1 MHRVFYGWA
10 IVGAAFVATFAEVP
24 GFGPV
29 LTVFV
34 KPIQDELG
42 WSYTTIAT
50 GFLIGSAS
58 GAVASTLTGWLVDRY
73 GPRVVVALGGV
84 GLAGALVGLSTIQEP
99 WHFWTFFGLARG
111 SVIAGVEIG
120 SSVAIAKWFVR
131 QRGRT
136 LAVKSMGQ
144 RSGQVVLPIVSFLI
158 MDASDWR
165 MAYVALS
172 GFACLAIIGPAL
184 LLMRSQPEDHGMLP
198 DGTTDLRSH
207 DLHRHSREGGDPASP
222 GAGPTSP
229 STGEVAAERRVRV
242 EEEVSW
248 TLREARGTRAFWLI
262 TVFLV
267 CTPFVQGAT
276 NLHMAPIFHDR
287 GLSEGQA
294 VAIVSIFGMSSVSS
308 ILPTGF
314 IMERVHVRLGAMV
327 QAVLVLTTM
336 ALLLIPAGGFPLA
349 VLWAIIFGV
358 AAGMRN
364 VIEVLL
370 LANYFGRASLGAIK
384 GFTAPFRMIS
394 PFGPVLAGLIR
405 DETGSYTGAFVL
417 FASVAVLMLLLM
429 VFAAQPV
436 KAPTE
441 PQPAGA

>member
-1 MHRVFYGWA
+1 M
-10 IVGAAFVATFAEVP
+10 
-24 GFGPV
+24 GPV

-42 WSYTTIAT
+42 WSYRVIAL

-58 GAVASTLTGWLVDRY
+58 GAVASSVTGWLVDKY
-73 GPRVVVALGGV
+73 GPRVVVALGGAA
-84 GLAGALVGLSTIQEP
+84 LAGALFGLSTIQEP
-99 WHFWTFFGLARG
+99 WHFWTYFGLARG
-111 SVIAGVEIG
+111 SVTAGVEIG
-120 SSVAIAKWFVR
+120 ASVAIAKWFVR

-136 LAVKSMGQ
+136 LAVKAMGH
-144 RSGQVVLPIVSFLI
+144 RAGQVVLPIVSFLI

-165 MAYVALS
+165 TAYVALS

-184 LLMRSQPEDHGMLP
+184 LLMRSQPEDHGLLP
-198 DGTTDLRSH
+198 DGATDLR
-207 DLHRHSREGGDPASP
+207 DAP
-222 GAGPTSP
+222 G
-229 STGEVAAERRVRV
+229 ERGAQAQVV
-242 EEEVSW
+242 LEESW
-248 TLREARGTRAFWLI
+248 TLREARSTRAFWLI

-294 VAIVSIFGMSSVSS
+294 VAVVAIFGMSSASS

-336 ALLLIPAGGFPLA
+336 VLLLIPAGGFPLA
-349 VLWAIIFGV
+349 VLWAMLFGV

-364 VIEVLL
+364 IIEILL
-370 LANYFGRASLGAIK
+370 LANYFGRTSLERSRG
-384 GFTAPFRMIS
+384 S
-394 PFGPVLAGLIR
+394 PPRSA
-405 DETGSYTGAFVL
+405 
-417 FASVAVLMLLLM
+417 
-429 VFAAQPV
+429 
-436 KAPTE
+436 
-441 PQPAGA
+441 

>member
-1 MHRVFYGWA
+1 M
-10 IVGAAFVATFAEVP
+10 P

-58 GAVASTLTGWLVDRY
+58 GAVASSVTGWLVDKY

-165 MAYVALS
+165 TAYVALS

-198 DGTTDLRSH
+198 DGTTDLRKAA
-207 DLHRHSREGGDPASP
+207 GGGEVPAS
-222 GAGPTSP
+222 AGT
-229 STGEVAAERRVRV
+229 TGVV
-242 EEEVSW
+242 EEVSW

-262 TVFLV
+262 TVFLI

-327 QAVLVLTTM
+327 QAVLVLATM
-336 ALLLIPAGGFPLA
+336 ALLLVPAGGFPLA
-349 VLWAIIFGV
+349 VLWAVIFGV

-394 PFGPVLAGLIR
+394 PFGPVLAGFIR
-405 DETGSYTGAFVL
+405 DETGSYTGAFIL

-429 VFAAQPV
+429 VFAAQPQKTPV
-436 KAPTE
+436 VPAEAGTS
-441 PQPAGA
+441 QP

>member
-1 MHRVFYGWA
+1 M
-10 IVGAAFVATFAEVP
+10 GAAFVATFAEVP

-34 KPIQDELG
+34 IPIEEELG
-42 WSYTTIAT
+42 WDRTVISW
-50 GFLIGSAS
+50 GFLIGSS
-58 GAVASTLTGWLVDRY
+58 TGAVASSVTGWLVDKY

-84 GLAGALVGLSTIQEP
+84 CLAGALLGLSTIQEP
-99 WHFWTFFGLARG
+99 WHFWTYFGLARG

-144 RSGQVVLPIVSFLI
+144 RSGQVVLPIVAFLI

-165 MAYVALS
+165 TAYVALS

-184 LLMRSQPEDHGMLP
+184 LLMRSQPEDHGLLP
-198 DGTTDLRSH
+198 DGATDLRNAH
-207 DLHRHSREGGDPASP
+207 
-222 GAGPTSP
+222 GARQ
-229 STGEVAAERRVRV
+229 TGARVV
-242 EEEVSW
+242 EEESW
-248 TLREARGTRAFWLI
+248 TLREARRTRSFWLI

-294 VAIVSIFGMSSVSS
+294 VAIVSIFGLSSVSS

-314 IMERVHVRLGAMV
+314 IMERVHVRLGAMA
-327 QAVLVLTTM
+327 QAVLVLTSM
-336 ALLLIPAGGFPLA
+336 VLLLLPAGGFPLA

-394 PFGPVLAGLIR
+394 PFGPVLAGHIFVA
-405 DETGSYTGAFVL
+405 TGSYTGAFVL
-417 FASVAVLMLLLM
+417 FAGVAVLMLLLM
-429 VFAAQPV
+429 VFATQPT
-436 KAPTE
+436 KAPAPGPLTLE
-441 PQPAGA
+441 GEGGAGA

>member
-1 MHRVFYGWA
+1 M
-10 IVGAAFVATFAEVP
+10 P

-58 GAVASTLTGWLVDRY
+58 GAVASSLTGWLVDKY

-84 GLAGALVGLSTIQEP
+84 GLAGALIGLSTIQEP

-165 MAYVALS
+165 TAYVALS

-198 DGTTDLRSH
+198 DGTTDLRKAA
-207 DLHRHSREGGDPASP
+207 GGGEVPAS
-222 GAGPTSP
+222 AGT
-229 STGEVAAERRVRV
+229 TGVV
-242 EEEVSW
+242 EEVSW

-262 TVFLV
+262 TVFLI

-327 QAVLVLTTM
+327 QAVLVLATM
-336 ALLLIPAGGFPLA
+336 ALLLVPAGGFPLA
-349 VLWAIIFGV
+349 VLWAVIFGV

-394 PFGPVLAGLIR
+394 PFGPVLAGFIR

-417 FASVAVLMLLLM
+417 FAGVAVLMLLLM
-429 VFAAQPV
+429 VFAAQPQKTPV
-436 KAPTE
+436 VPAEAGTS
-441 PQPAGA
+441 QP

>member
-1 MHRVFYGWA
+1 M
-10 IVGAAFVATFAEVP
+10 GAAFIATFAEVP

-58 GAVASTLTGWLVDRY
+58 GAVASSLTGWLVDKY

-84 GLAGALVGLSTIQEP
+84 GLAGALIGLSTIQEP

-144 RSGQVVLPIVSFLI
+144 RSGQVVLPIVSFFI
-158 MDASDWR
+158 MDLSDWR
-165 MAYVALS
+165 TAYVALS

-184 LLMRSQPEDHGMLP
+184 VLMRSQPEDHGLLP
-198 DGTTDLRSH
+198 DGATDLRNAAGA
-207 DLHRHSREGGDPASP
+207 R
-222 GAGPTSP
+222 GAG
-229 STGEVAAERRVRV
+229 ARVI
-242 EEEVSW
+242 EEVSW
-248 TLREARGTRAFWLI
+248 TLREARSTRAFWLI
-262 TVFLV
+262 TVFLI

-287 GLSEGQA
+287 GLSDGQA

-308 ILPTGF
+308 IMPMGF
-314 IMERVHVRLGAMV
+314 ILERVHVRLAAMV

-336 ALLLIPAGGFPLA
+336 LLLLLLPEGGFPVA

-394 PFGPVLAGLIR
+394 PLGPVLAAFIR
-405 DETGSYTGAFVL
+405 DETGSYTGAFIL
-417 FASVAVLMLLLM
+417 FAGVAVMMLVLM
-429 VFAAQPV
+429 VLA
-436 KAPTE
+436 T
-441 PQPAGA
+441 QPAKTPAEPEPAVPSP

>member
-1 MHRVFYGWA
+1 M
-10 IVGAAFVATFAEVP
+10 P

-42 WSYTTIAT
+42 WSYTTISI

-58 GAVASTLTGWLVDRY
+58 GAVASTITGRLVDKY

-84 GLAGALVGLSTIQEP
+84 GLAAALVGLSTIQEP

-120 SSVAIAKWFVR
+120 ASVAIAKWFVR

-165 MAYVALS
+165 AAFVALS
-172 GFACLAIIGPAL
+172 GFACLAIVVPAL
-184 LLMRSQPEDHGMLP
+184 VLMRSKPEDHGLFP
-198 DGTTDLRSH
+198 DGATDLRQ
-207 DLHRHSREGGDPASP
+207 AP
-222 GAGPTSP
+222 GAG
-229 STGEVAAERRVRV
+229 AARVQVV
-242 EEEVSW
+242 EEESW

-262 TVFLV
+262 TVFLI

-287 GLSEGQA
+287 GLSDGQA

-308 ILPTGF
+308 ILPMGF
-314 IMERVHVRLGAMV
+314 IMERVHVRLGAMA
-327 QAVLVLTTM
+327 QTLLVLTSM
-336 ALLLIPAGGFPLA
+336 LLLLLPAGGFPLA
-349 VLWAIIFGV
+349 VLWAVIFGV

-364 VIEVLL
+364 VVEVLL

-405 DETGSYTGAFVL
+405 DETDSYTGAFLL
-417 FASVAVLMLLLM
+417 FSGVAVLMMLLM
-429 VFAAQPV
+429 VFATQPRKAQP
-436 KAPTE
+436 E
-441 PQPAGA
+441 G

>member
-1 MHRVFYGWA
+1 M
-10 IVGAAFVATFAEVP
+10 P

-29 LTVFV
+29 LTIFV

-42 WSYTTIAT
+42 WSYTTIST
-50 GFLIGSAS
+50 GFLIGSAA
-58 GAVASTLTGWLVDRY
+58 GAVASTVTGWLVDKY

-136 LAVKSMGQ
+136 LALKSMGQ

-165 MAYVALS
+165 TAYVALS
-172 GFACLAIIGPAL
+172 GFACLAIVVPAL
-184 LLMRSQPEDHGMLP
+184 VLMRSQPENYGLLP
-198 DGTTDLRSH
+198 DGATDLRNAR
-207 DLHRHSREGGDPASP
+207 LHGNDGGERERG
-222 GAGPTSP
+222 TQ
-229 STGEVAAERRVRV
+229 VV
-242 EEEVSW
+242 EEESW

-262 TVFLV
+262 TVFLI

-287 GLSEGQA
+287 GLSDGQA

-308 ILPTGF
+308 ILPMGF
-314 IMERVHVRLGAMV
+314 IMERVQVRLGAIA
-327 QAVLVLTTM
+327 QALLVLTSM
-336 ALLLIPAGGFPLA
+336 LLLLLPAGGFPVA
-349 VLWAIIFGV
+349 VLWAVIFGV
-358 AAGMRN
+358 GAGMRN

-370 LANYFGRASLGAIK
+370 LANYFGRGSLGAIK

-394 PFGPVLAGLIR
+394 PFGPVLAGFIR
-405 DETGSYTGAFVL
+405 DESGSYVGAFIL
-417 FASVAVLMLLLM
+417 FAGVSVLMLLLM
-429 VFAAQPV
+429 VFATQPR
-436 KAPTE
+436 KAA
-441 PQPAGA
+441 AGAVAGP

>member
-1 MHRVFYGWA
+1 M
-10 IVGAAFVATFAEVP
+10 P

-58 GAVASTLTGWLVDRY
+58 GAVASSLTGWLVDRY

-84 GLAGALVGLSTIQEP
+84 GLAGALIGLSTIQEP

-165 MAYVALS
+165 TAYVALS

-198 DGTTDLRSH
+198 DGTTDLRNT
-207 DLHRHSREGGDPASP
+207 RGDR
-222 GAGPTSP
+222 GPQ
-229 STGEVAAERRVRV
+229 ARVV
-242 EEEVSW
+242 EEESW
-248 TLREARGTRAFWLI
+248 TLREARSTRAFWLI
-262 TVFLV
+262 TVFLI

-327 QAVLVLTTM
+327 QAVLVLATM
-336 ALLLIPAGGFPLA
+336 VLLLIPAGGFPLA

-370 LANYFGRASLGAIK
+370 LANYFGRTSLGAIK

-394 PFGPVLAGLIR
+394 PFGPVLAGFIR
-405 DETGSYTGAFVL
+405 DESGSYTGAFIL

-429 VFAAQPV
+429 VFATQPA

>member
-1 MHRVFYGWA
+1 MRNSANTSPHPPGIPRFWPAHRVFYGWA

-24 GFGPV
+24 ALGPV

-42 WSYTTIAT
+42 WSYRVIAL
-50 GFLIGSAS
+50 GFLMGSAS
-58 GAVASTLTGWLVDRY
+58 GAIASSVTGWLVDKY
-73 GPRVVVALGGV
+73 GPRVVVALGGLA
-84 GLAGALVGLSTIQEP
+84 LAGALFGLSTIQEP
-99 WHFWTFFGLARG
+99 WHFWTYFGLARG
-111 SVIAGVEIG
+111 SVTAGVEIG
-120 SSVAIAKWFVR
+120 ASVAIAKWFIR

-136 LAVKSMGQ
+136 LAVKAMGH
-144 RSGQVVLPIVSFLI
+144 RAGQVVLPIVSFLI

-165 MAYVALS
+165 TAYVALS

-184 LLMRSQPEDHGMLP
+184 LLMRSQPEDHGLLP
-198 DGTTDLRSH
+198 DGATDLRKAS
-207 DLHRHSREGGDPASP
+207 GGGEVPAS
-222 GAGPTSP
+222 AGT
-229 STGEVAAERRVRV
+229 TGIV
-242 EEEVSW
+242 EEVSW

-294 VAIVSIFGMSSVSS
+294 VAVVAIFGMSSASS

-314 IMERVHVRLGAMV
+314 IMERVHVRLGAMA
-327 QAVLVLTTM
+327 QAVLVLATM
-336 ALLLIPAGGFPLA
+336 MLLLVPAGGFPLA
-349 VLWAIIFGV
+349 VLWAILFGV

-364 VIEVLL
+364 IIEILL
-370 LANYFGRASLGAIK
+370 LANYFGRTSLGAIK

-394 PFGPVLAGLIR
+394 PFGPLLAAHIR
-405 DETGSYTGAFVL
+405 DETGSYTGAFLL

-429 VFAAQPV
+429 VFAAQPT

-441 PQPAGA
+441 QQPAGA

>member
-1 MHRVFYGWA
+1 M
-10 IVGAAFVATFAEVP
+10 P

-34 KPIQDELG
+34 IPIEEELG
-42 WSYTTIAT
+42 WDRTVVSW

-73 GPRVVVALGGV
+73 GPRIVVALGGV

-165 MAYVALS
+165 TAYVALS

-198 DGTTDLRSH
+198 DGTTDLRKAGSE
-207 DLHRHSREGGDPASP
+207 RGSAQASAGTTGGAAGGEVPAS
-222 GAGPTSP
+222 AGT
-229 STGEVAAERRVRV
+229 TGVL
-242 EEEVSW
+242 EEESW
-248 TLREARGTRAFWLI
+248 SLREARRTRAFWLI

-276 NLHMAPIFHDR
+276 NLHMAPIFQDR
-287 GLSEGQA
+287 GLSEAQA

-327 QAVLVLTTM
+327 QAVLVLATM
-336 ALLLIPAGGFPLA
+336 ALLLIPGGGFPLA
-349 VLWAIIFGV
+349 VLWAVIFGV

-370 LANYFGRASLGAIK
+370 LANYFGRTSLGAIK

-394 PFGPVLAGLIR
+394 PFGPVLAGHIFVA
-405 DETGSYTGAFVL
+405 TGSYTGAFIL
-417 FASVAVLMLLLM
+417 FAGVAVLMLLLM
-429 VFAAQPV
+429 VFATQPR
-436 KAPTE
+436 KAP
-441 PQPAGA
+441 

>member
-1 MHRVFYGWA
+1 M
-10 IVGAAFVATFAEVP
+10 
-24 GFGPV
+24 GPV

-42 WSYTTIAT
+42 WSYRVIAL

-58 GAVASTLTGWLVDRY
+58 GAIASSVTGWLVDKY
-73 GPRVVVALGGV
+73 GPRVVVALGG
-84 GLAGALVGLSTIQEP
+84 LALTGALFGLSTIQEP
-99 WHFWTFFGLARG
+99 WHFWTYFGLARG
-111 SVIAGVEIG
+111 SVTAGVEIG
-120 SSVAIAKWFVR
+120 ASVAIAKWFVR

-136 LAVKSMGQ
+136 LAVKAMGH
-144 RSGQVVLPIVSFLI
+144 RAGQVVLPIVSFLI

-165 MAYVALS
+165 TAYVALS

-198 DGTTDLRSH
+198 DGATDLR
-207 DLHRHSREGGDPASP
+207 DAP
-222 GAGPTSP
+222 G
-229 STGEVAAERRVRV
+229 ERGAQAQVV
-242 EEEVSW
+242 LEESW

-294 VAIVSIFGMSSVSS
+294 VAVVAIFGMSSASS

-336 ALLLIPAGGFPLA
+336 VLLLIPAGGFPLA
-349 VLWAIIFGV
+349 VLWAMLFGV

-364 VIEVLL
+364 IIEILL
-370 LANYFGRASLGAIK
+370 LANYFGRTSLGAIK

-394 PFGPVLAGLIR
+394 PFGPLLAAHIR
-405 DETGSYTGAFVL
+405 DETGSYTGAFLL

-429 VFAAQPV
+429 VFAAQPT

-441 PQPAGA
+441 PQPTG

>member
-1 MHRVFYGWA
+1 M
-10 IVGAAFVATFAEVP
+10 P

-29 LTVFV
+29 LTIFV

-42 WSYTTIAT
+42 WSYTTIST
-50 GFLIGSAS
+50 GFLIGSAA
-58 GAVASTLTGWLVDRY
+58 GAVASTVTGWLVDKY

-136 LAVKSMGQ
+136 LALKSMGQ

-165 MAYVALS
+165 TAYVALS
-172 GFACLAIIGPAL
+172 GFACLAIVVPAL
-184 LLMRSQPEDHGMLP
+184 VLMRSQPENYGLLP
-198 DGTTDLRSH
+198 DGATDLRNTH
-207 DLHRHSREGGDPASP
+207 LHGNDGGEREHG
-222 GAGPTSP
+222 TQ
-229 STGEVAAERRVRV
+229 VV
-242 EEEVSW
+242 EEESW

-262 TVFLV
+262 TVFLI

-287 GLSEGQA
+287 GLSDGQA

-308 ILPTGF
+308 ILPMGF
-314 IMERVHVRLGAMV
+314 IMERVQVRLGAIA
-327 QAVLVLTTM
+327 QALLVLTSM
-336 ALLLIPAGGFPLA
+336 LLLLLPAGGFPVA
-349 VLWAIIFGV
+349 VLWAVIFGV
-358 AAGMRN
+358 GAGMRN

-370 LANYFGRASLGAIK
+370 LANYFGRGSLGAIK

-394 PFGPVLAGLIR
+394 PFGPVLAGFIR
-405 DETGSYTGAFVL
+405 DESGSYVGAFIL
-417 FASVAVLMLLLM
+417 FAGVSVLMLLLM
-429 VFAAQPV
+429 VFATQPR
-436 KAPTE
+436 KAA
-441 PQPAGA
+441 AGAVAGP

>member
-1 MHRVFYGWA
+1 M
-10 IVGAAFVATFAEVP
+10 
-24 GFGPV
+24 GPV

-42 WSYTTIAT
+42 WSYRVIAL
-50 GFLIGSAS
+50 GFLMGSAS
-58 GAVASTLTGWLVDRY
+58 GAIASSVTGWLVDKY
-73 GPRVVVALGGV
+73 GPRVVVALGGLA
-84 GLAGALVGLSTIQEP
+84 LAGALFGLSTIQEP
-99 WHFWTFFGLARG
+99 WHFWTYFGLARG
-111 SVIAGVEIG
+111 SVTAGVEIG
-120 SSVAIAKWFVR
+120 ASVAIAKWFVR

-136 LAVKSMGQ
+136 LAVKAMGH
-144 RSGQVVLPIVSFLI
+144 RAGQVVLPIVSFLI

-165 MAYVALS
+165 TAYVALS

-184 LLMRSQPEDHGMLP
+184 LLMRSQPEDHGLLP
-198 DGTTDLRSH
+198 DGATDLR
-207 DLHRHSREGGDPASP
+207 DAP
-222 GAGPTSP
+222 G
-229 STGEVAAERRVRV
+229 ERGAQAQIVL
-242 EEEVSW
+242 EESW
-248 TLREARGTRAFWLI
+248 TLREARSTRAFWLI

-294 VAIVSIFGMSSVSS
+294 VAVVAIFGMSSASS

-336 ALLLIPAGGFPLA
+336 VLLLIPAGGFPLA
-349 VLWAIIFGV
+349 VLWAMLFGV

-364 VIEVLL
+364 IIEILL
-370 LANYFGRASLGAIK
+370 LANYFGRTSLGAIK

-394 PFGPVLAGLIR
+394 PFGPLLAAHIR
-405 DETGSYTGAFVL
+405 DETGSYTGAFLL
-417 FASVAVLMLLLM
+417 FASVAVLMLVLM
-429 VFAAQPV
+429 VFATQPT

-441 PQPAGA
+441 PQPADA

>member
-1 MHRVFYGWA
+1 M
-10 IVGAAFVATFAEVP
+10 GAAFVATFAEVP

-58 GAVASTLTGWLVDRY
+58 GAIASSLTGWLVDKY

-84 GLAGALVGLSTIQEP
+84 GLAGALIGLSTIQEP

-144 RSGQVVLPIVSFLI
+144 RSGQVVLPIVSFFI
-158 MDASDWR
+158 MDLSDWR
-165 MAYVALS
+165 TAYVALS

-184 LLMRSQPEDHGMLP
+184 VLMRSQPEDHGMLP
-198 DGTTDLRSH
+198 DGTTDLRN
-207 DLHRHSREGGDPASP
+207 ASGAR
-222 GAGPTSP
+222 GAG
-229 STGEVAAERRVRV
+229 ARVV
-242 EEEVSW
+242 EEVSW

-262 TVFLV
+262 TVFLI

-287 GLSEGQA
+287 GLSDGQA
-294 VAIVSIFGMSSVSS
+294 VAVVSIFGMSSVSS
-308 ILPTGF
+308 IMPMGF
-314 IMERVHVRLGAMV
+314 ILERVHVRLAAMV

-336 ALLLIPAGGFPLA
+336 LLLLLLPEGGFPVA

-394 PFGPVLAGLIR
+394 PLGPVLAAFIR

-417 FASVAVLMLLLM
+417 FAGVAVMMLVLM
-429 VFAAQPV
+429 VFA
-436 KAPTE
+436 T
-441 PQPAGA
+441 QPAKTPAEPEPAVPSP

>member
-1 MHRVFYGWA
+1 M
-10 IVGAAFVATFAEVP
+10 P

-42 WSYTTIAT
+42 WSYTTIST

-58 GAVASTLTGWLVDRY
+58 GAVASSVTGWLVDKY

-165 MAYVALS
+165 TAYVALS
-172 GFACLAIIGPAL
+172 GFACLAIVVPAL
-184 LLMRSQPEDHGMLP
+184 VLMRSQPEDHGLLP
-198 DGTTDLRSH
+198 DGATDLRK
-207 DLHRHSREGGDPASP
+207 AP
-222 GAGPTSP
+222 GASGAP
-229 STGEVAAERRVRV
+229 VRIA
-242 EEEVSW
+242 EEESW

-262 TVFLV
+262 TVFLI

-287 GLSEGQA
+287 GLSDGQA

-308 ILPTGF
+308 ILPMGF
-314 IMERVHVRLGAMV
+314 IMERVQVRLGAMA
-327 QAVLVLTTM
+327 QAVLVLTSM
-336 ALLLIPAGGFPLA
+336 LLLLLPAGGFPLA
-349 VLWAIIFGV
+349 IFWAVVFGV

-405 DETGSYTGAFVL
+405 DESGNYTGAFIL
-417 FASVAVLMLLLM
+417 FAGVAVLMLLLM
-429 VFAAQPV
+429 VFATQPR
-436 KAPTE
+436 KASSPT
-441 PQPAGA
+441 PPSTVPSP

>member
-1 MHRVFYGWA
+1 MGIPRFWPSHRIFYGWA
-10 IVGAAFVATFAEVP
+10 IVGAAFIATFAEVP

-29 LTVFV
+29 LTIFI
-34 KPIQDELG
+34 KPIQEDLG
-42 WSYTTIAT
+42 WSYTTIST

-58 GAVASTLTGWLVDRY
+58 GAIASTATGWLVDKY
-73 GPRVVVALGGV
+73 GPRIVVALGGI
-84 GLAGALVGLSTIQEP
+84 GLAGALAGLSTIQEP

-136 LAVKSMGQ
+136 LALKSMGQ

-165 MAYVALS
+165 TAYVALS
-172 GFACLAIIGPAL
+172 GFACLAIVVPAL
-184 LLMRSQPEDHGMLP
+184 VLMRSQPEDHGLLP
-198 DGTTDLRSH
+198 DGATDLRNAP
-207 DLHRHSREGGDPASP
+207 GGRR
-222 GAGPTSP
+222 G
-229 STGEVAAERRVRV
+229 VA
-242 EEEVSW
+242 EEESW

-262 TVFLV
+262 TVFLI

-276 NLHMAPIFHDR
+276 NLNMAPIFHDR
-287 GLSEGQA
+287 GLSDGQA

-308 ILPTGF
+308 IMPMGF
-314 IMERVHVRLGAMV
+314 LMERVHVRLGAMV
-327 QAVLVLTTM
+327 QAVLVLTSM
-336 ALLLIPAGGFPLA
+336 LLLLSFSGGGFPLA
-349 VLWAIIFGV
+349 VVWAVIFGI

-370 LANYFGRASLGAIK
+370 LANYFGRRSLGAIK

-394 PFGPVLAGLIR
+394 PLGPVLATFIR
-405 DETGSYTGAFVL
+405 DESGSYTGAFVV
-417 FASVAVLMLLLM
+417 FSGVAVLMLLLM
-429 VFAAQPV
+429 MFATQPR
-436 KAPTE
+436 KALA
-441 PQPAGA
+441 PAGDPSP

>member
-1 MHRVFYGWA
+1 M
-10 IVGAAFVATFAEVP
+10 P

-58 GAVASTLTGWLVDRY
+58 GAVASSLTGWLVDRY

-165 MAYVALS
+165 TAYVALS

-184 LLMRSQPEDHGMLP
+184 VLMRSQPEDHGMLP
-198 DGTTDLRSH
+198 DGTTDLRNAQ
-207 DLHRHSREGGDPASP
+207 GD
-222 GAGPTSP
+222 
-229 STGEVAAERRVRV
+229 RRPQARVV
-242 EEEVSW
+242 EEESW
-248 TLREARGTRAFWLI
+248 TLRGARSTRAFWLI
-262 TVFLV
+262 TVFFI

-336 ALLLIPAGGFPLA
+336 VLLLVPAGGFPLA

-394 PFGPVLAGLIR
+394 PFGPVLAGFIR
-405 DETGSYTGAFVL
+405 DESGSYTGAFIL
-417 FASVAVLMLLLM
+417 FASVAVLMLVLM
-429 VFAAQPV
+429 VFATQPA
-436 KAPTE
+436 KTPTE

>member
-1 MHRVFYGWA
+1 M
-10 IVGAAFVATFAEVP
+10 P

-42 WSYTTIAT
+42 WSYTTIST

-58 GAVASTLTGWLVDRY
+58 GAVASSVTGWLVDKY
-73 GPRVVVALGGV
+73 GPRVIVAMGGV

-136 LAVKSMGQ
+136 LAIKSMGQ

-165 MAYVALS
+165 TAYVALS
-172 GFACLAIIGPAL
+172 GFACLAIITPAL
-184 LLMRSQPEDHGMLP
+184 VLMRGQPENYGLLP
-198 DGTTDLRSH
+198 DGATDLRN
-207 DLHRHSREGGDPASP
+207 A
-222 GAGPTSP
+222 PTEHG
-229 STGEVAAERRVRV
+229 TQVV
-242 EEEVSW
+242 EEESW

-262 TVFLV
+262 TVFLI

-287 GLSEGQA
+287 GLSDGQA
-294 VAIVSIFGMSSVSS
+294 VAIVSTFGMSSVSS
-308 ILPTGF
+308 ILPMGF
-314 IMERVHVRLGAMV
+314 IMERVQVRLGAMV
-327 QAVLVLTTM
+327 QALLVLTSM
-336 ALLLIPAGGFPLA
+336 LLLLLPAGGFPLA
-349 VLWAIIFGV
+349 VLWAAVFGV

-364 VIEVLL
+364 VIEMLL
-370 LANYFGRASLGAIK
+370 LANYFGRGSLGAIK

-394 PFGPVLAGLIR
+394 PFGPVLAGFIR
-405 DETGSYTGAFVL
+405 DENGSYTGAFAL
-417 FASVAVLMLLLM
+417 FAGVAVLMLALM
-429 VFAAQPV
+429 AFATQPR
-436 KAPTE
+436 KTAE
-441 PQPAGA
+441 AGAVAGP

>member
-1 MHRVFYGWA
+1 M
-10 IVGAAFVATFAEVP
+10 
-24 GFGPV
+24 GPV

-42 WSYTTIAT
+42 WSYRVIAL

-58 GAVASTLTGWLVDRY
+58 GAIASSVTGWLVDKY
-73 GPRVVVALGGV
+73 GPRVVVALGGAA
-84 GLAGALVGLSTIQEP
+84 LAGALFGLSTIQEP
-99 WHFWTFFGLARG
+99 WHFWTYFGLARG
-111 SVIAGVEIG
+111 SVTAGIEIG
-120 SSVAIAKWFVR
+120 ASVAIAKWFVR

-136 LAVKSMGQ
+136 LAVKAMGH
-144 RSGQVVLPIVSFLI
+144 RAGQVVLPIVSFLI

-165 MAYVALS
+165 TAYVALS

-184 LLMRSQPEDHGMLP
+184 LLMRSQPEDHGLLP
-198 DGTTDLRSH
+198 DGATDLR
-207 DLHRHSREGGDPASP
+207 DAP
-222 GAGPTSP
+222 G
-229 STGEVAAERRVRV
+229 ERGAQAQVV
-242 EEEVSW
+242 LEESW
-248 TLREARGTRAFWLI
+248 TLREARSTRAFWLI

-294 VAIVSIFGMSSVSS
+294 VAIVAIFGMSSASS

-336 ALLLIPAGGFPLA
+336 VLLLVPAGGFPLA
-349 VLWAIIFGV
+349 VLWAVLFGV

-364 VIEVLL
+364 IIEILL
-370 LANYFGRASLGAIK
+370 LANYFGRTSLGAIK

-394 PFGPVLAGLIR
+394 PFGPLLAAHIR
-405 DETGSYTGAFVL
+405 DETGSYTGAFIL
-417 FASVAVLMLLLM
+417 FASVAVLMLMLM
-429 VFAAQPV
+429 VFATQPR

-441 PQPAGA
+441 PQPADA

>member
-1 MHRVFYGWA
+1 M
-10 IVGAAFVATFAEVP
+10 
-24 GFGPV
+24 GPV

-42 WSYTTIAT
+42 WSYRVIAL

-58 GAVASTLTGWLVDRY
+58 GAVASSVTGWLVDKY
-73 GPRVVVALGGV
+73 GPRVVVALGGAA
-84 GLAGALVGLSTIQEP
+84 LAGALFGLSTIQEP
-99 WHFWTFFGLARG
+99 WHFWTYFGLARG
-111 SVIAGVEIG
+111 SVTAGVEIG
-120 SSVAIAKWFVR
+120 ASVAIAKWFVR

-136 LAVKSMGQ
+136 LAVKAMGH
-144 RSGQVVLPIVSFLI
+144 RAGQVVLPIVSFLI

-165 MAYVALS
+165 TAYVALS

-184 LLMRSQPEDHGMLP
+184 LLMRSQPEDHGLLP
-198 DGTTDLRSH
+198 DGATDLR
-207 DLHRHSREGGDPASP
+207 DAP
-222 GAGPTSP
+222 G
-229 STGEVAAERRVRV
+229 ERGAQAHVV
-242 EEEVSW
+242 LEESW
-248 TLREARGTRAFWLI
+248 TLREARSTRAFWLI

-294 VAIVSIFGMSSVSS
+294 VAVVAIFGMSSASS

-336 ALLLIPAGGFPLA
+336 VLLLIPAGGFPLA
-349 VLWAIIFGV
+349 VLWAMLFGV

-364 VIEVLL
+364 IIEILL
-370 LANYFGRASLGAIK
+370 LANYFGRTSLGAIK

-394 PFGPVLAGLIR
+394 PFGPLLAAHIR
-405 DETGSYTGAFVL
+405 DETGSYTGAFLL

-429 VFAAQPV
+429 VFATQPT

-441 PQPAGA
+441 PQPADA

>member
-1 MHRVFYGWA
+1 M
-10 IVGAAFVATFAEVP
+10 P

-58 GAVASTLTGWLVDRY
+58 GAVASSLTGWLVDRY

-165 MAYVALS
+165 TAYVALS

-198 DGTTDLRSH
+198 DGTTDLRNAQ
-207 DLHRHSREGGDPASP
+207 GD
-222 GAGPTSP
+222 
-229 STGEVAAERRVRV
+229 RRPQARVV
-242 EEEVSW
+242 EEESW
-248 TLREARGTRAFWLI
+248 TLREARSTRAFWLI

-336 ALLLIPAGGFPLA
+336 GLLLIPAGGFPLA

-394 PFGPVLAGLIR
+394 PFGPVLAGFIR
-405 DETGSYTGAFVL
+405 DESGSYTGAFIL

-429 VFAAQPV
+429 VFATQPT
-436 KAPTE
+436 KAPVSDSLSLE
-441 PQPAGA
+441 GEG

>member
-1 MHRVFYGWA
+1 M
-10 IVGAAFVATFAEVP
+10 
-24 GFGPV
+24 

-58 GAVASTLTGWLVDRY
+58 GAVASSLTGWLVDRY
-73 GPRVVVALGGV
+73 GPRIVVALGGV
-84 GLAGALVGLSTIQEP
+84 GLAGALIGLSTIQEP

-165 MAYVALS
+165 TAYVALS

-184 LLMRSQPEDHGMLP
+184 VLMRSQPEDHGMLP
-198 DGTTDLRSH
+198 DGTTDLRNAQ
-207 DLHRHSREGGDPASP
+207 GD
-222 GAGPTSP
+222 
-229 STGEVAAERRVRV
+229 RRPQARVV
-242 EEEVSW
+242 EEESW
-248 TLREARGTRAFWLI
+248 TLREARSTRAFWLI
-262 TVFLV
+262 TVFLI

-327 QAVLVLTTM
+327 QAVLVLATM
-336 ALLLIPAGGFPLA
+336 VLLLVPAGGFPLA

-394 PFGPVLAGLIR
+394 PFGPVLAGFIR
-405 DETGSYTGAFVL
+405 DESGSYTGAFIL
-417 FASVAVLMLLLM
+417 FAGVAVLMLLLM
-429 VFAAQPV
+429 VFATQPR

>member
-1 MHRVFYGWA
+1 M
-10 IVGAAFVATFAEVP
+10 P

-29 LTVFV
+29 LTIFV

-42 WSYTTIAT
+42 WSYTTIST
-50 GFLIGSAS
+50 GFLIGSAA
-58 GAVASTLTGWLVDRY
+58 GAVASTVTGWLVDKY

-136 LAVKSMGQ
+136 LALKSMGQ

-165 MAYVALS
+165 TAYVALS
-172 GFACLAIIGPAL
+172 GFACLAIVVPAL
-184 LLMRSQPEDHGMLP
+184 VLMRSQPENYGLLP
-198 DGTTDLRSH
+198 DGATDLRNAH
-207 DLHRHSREGGDPASP
+207 LHGNDGGERERG
-222 GAGPTSP
+222 TQ
-229 STGEVAAERRVRV
+229 VV
-242 EEEVSW
+242 EEESW

-262 TVFLV
+262 TVFLI

-287 GLSEGQA
+287 GLSDGQA

-308 ILPTGF
+308 ILPMGF
-314 IMERVHVRLGAMV
+314 IMERVQVRLGAIA
-327 QAVLVLTTM
+327 QAVLVLTSM
-336 ALLLIPAGGFPLA
+336 LLLLLPAGGFPVA
-349 VLWAIIFGV
+349 VLWAVIFGV
-358 AAGMRN
+358 GAGMRN

-370 LANYFGRASLGAIK
+370 LANYFGRGSLGAIK

-394 PFGPVLAGLIR
+394 PFGPVLAGFIR
-405 DETGSYTGAFVL
+405 DESGSYVGAFIL
-417 FASVAVLMLLLM
+417 FAGVSVLMLLLM
-429 VFAAQPV
+429 VFATQPR
-436 KAPTE
+436 KAA
-441 PQPAGA
+441 AGAVAGP

>member
-1 MHRVFYGWA
+1 M
-10 IVGAAFVATFAEVP
+10 P

-58 GAVASTLTGWLVDRY
+58 GAVASSLTGWLVDKY
-73 GPRVVVALGGV
+73 GPRVVVALGGL

-144 RSGQVVLPIVSFLI
+144 RSGQVVLPIVSFFI

-165 MAYVALS
+165 TAYVALS

-184 LLMRSQPEDHGMLP
+184 VLMRSQPEDHGLLP
-198 DGTTDLRSH
+198 DGTTDLRSR
-207 DLHRHSREGGDPASP
+207 LRAGGDAPAE
-222 GAGPTSP
+222 AGT
-229 STGEVAAERRVRV
+229 TEGRAQVV
-242 EEEVSW
+242 EEESW
-248 TLREARGTRAFWLI
+248 SLREARHTRAFWLI
-262 TVFLV
+262 TVFLI

-308 ILPTGF
+308 ILPAGF
-314 IMERVHVRLGAMV
+314 ILEHVHVRLGAMV

-336 ALLLIPAGGFPLA
+336 VLLLLPAGGFPLA
-349 VLWAIIFGV
+349 VLWAMIFGV

-394 PFGPVLAGLIR
+394 PFGPVLAGFIR
-405 DETGSYTGAFVL
+405 DETGSYTGAFLL
-417 FASVAVLMLLLM
+417 FAGVAVLMLVLM
-429 VFAAQPV
+429 VFATQPR
-436 KAPTE
+436 KAP
-441 PQPAGA
+441 

>member
-1 MHRVFYGWA
+1 M
-10 IVGAAFVATFAEVP
+10 GAAFVATFAEVP

-58 GAVASTLTGWLVDRY
+58 GAIASSLTGWLVDKY

-84 GLAGALVGLSTIQEP
+84 GLAGALIGLSTIQEP

-144 RSGQVVLPIVSFLI
+144 RSGQVVLPIVSFFI
-158 MDASDWR
+158 MDLSDWR
-165 MAYVALS
+165 TAYVALS

-184 LLMRSQPEDHGMLP
+184 VLMRSQPEDHGMLP
-198 DGTTDLRSH
+198 DGTTDLRNAAGA
-207 DLHRHSREGGDPASP
+207 R
-222 GAGPTSP
+222 GAG
-229 STGEVAAERRVRV
+229 ARVV
-242 EEEVSW
+242 EEESW
-248 TLREARGTRAFWLI
+248 SLREARGTRAFWLI
-262 TVFLV
+262 TVFLI

-287 GLSEGQA
+287 GLSDGQA

-308 ILPTGF
+308 IMPMGF
-314 IMERVHVRLGAMV
+314 ILERVHVRLGAMV

-336 ALLLIPAGGFPLA
+336 LLLLLLPEGGFPIA

-394 PFGPVLAGLIR
+394 PLGPVLAAFIR
-405 DETGSYTGAFVL
+405 DETGSYTGAFIL
-417 FASVAVLMLLLM
+417 FAGVAVMMLVLM
-429 VFAAQPV
+429 VFA
-436 KAPTE
+436 T
-441 PQPAGA
+441 QPAKTPAEPEPAVPSP

>member
-1 MHRVFYGWA
+1 M
-10 IVGAAFVATFAEVP
+10 
-24 GFGPV
+24 

-58 GAVASTLTGWLVDRY
+58 GAVASSLTGWLVDRY

-84 GLAGALVGLSTIQEP
+84 GLAGALIGLSTIQEP

-165 MAYVALS
+165 TAYVALS

-198 DGTTDLRSH
+198 DGTTDLRNAQ
-207 DLHRHSREGGDPASP
+207 GD
-222 GAGPTSP
+222 
-229 STGEVAAERRVRV
+229 RRPQARVV
-242 EEEVSW
+242 EEESW
-248 TLREARGTRAFWLI
+248 TLREARSTRAFWLI
-262 TVFLV
+262 TVFLI

-336 ALLLIPAGGFPLA
+336 VLLLVPAGGFPLA

-394 PFGPVLAGLIR
+394 PFGPVLAGFIR
-405 DETGSYTGAFVL
+405 DESGSYTGAFIL

-429 VFAAQPV
+429 VFATQPA

>member
-1 MHRVFYGWA
+1 M
-10 IVGAAFVATFAEVP
+10 P

-29 LTVFV
+29 LTIFI
-34 KPIQDELG
+34 KPIQDELS
-42 WSYTTIAT
+42 WSYTTIST

-58 GAVASTLTGWLVDRY
+58 GAIASTATGWLVDKY
-73 GPRVVVALGGV
+73 GPRIVVALGGI

-136 LAVKSMGQ
+136 LALKSMGQ

-165 MAYVALS
+165 TAYVALS
-172 GFACLAIIGPAL
+172 GFACLAIVVPAL
-184 LLMRSQPEDHGMLP
+184 VLMRSQPEDHGLLP
-198 DGTTDLRSH
+198 DGATDLRNAP
-207 DLHRHSREGGDPASP
+207 GG
-222 GAGPTSP
+222 
-229 STGEVAAERRVRV
+229 RRGVV
-242 EEEVSW
+242 EEESW

-276 NLHMAPIFHDR
+276 NLNMAPIFHDR
-287 GLSEGQA
+287 GLSDGQA

-308 ILPTGF
+308 IMPMGLL
-314 IMERVHVRLGAMV
+314 MERVHVRLGAMV
-327 QAVLVLTTM
+327 QAVLVLTSM
-336 ALLLIPAGGFPLA
+336 LLLLSFSGGGFPLA
-349 VLWAIIFGV
+349 VVWAVIFGI

-370 LANYFGRASLGAIK
+370 LANYFGRRSLGAIK

-394 PFGPVLAGLIR
+394 PLGPVLATFIR
-405 DETGSYTGAFVL
+405 DESGSYTGAFVV
-417 FASVAVLMLLLM
+417 FSGVAVLMLLLM
-429 VFAAQPV
+429 VFATQPR
-436 KAPTE
+436 KAL
-441 PQPAGA
+441 AGATLTLALSQRERG

>member
-1 MHRVFYGWA
+1 M
-10 IVGAAFVATFAEVP
+10 P

-42 WSYTTIAT
+42 WSYKVIAT

-165 MAYVALS
+165 TAYVALS
-172 GFACLAIIGPAL
+172 GFACLAIIAPAL
-184 LLMRSQPEDHGMLP
+184 ALMRSQPEDHGLLP
-198 DGTTDLRSH
+198 DGTTDLRRAGGRGGEVPASAGTT
-207 DLHRHSREGGDPASP
+207 EGGAGTAEGSA
-222 GAGPTSP
+222 GTAGP
-229 STGEVAAERRVRV
+229 V
-242 EEEVSW
+242 EEESW

-308 ILPTGF
+308 IMPTGF

-327 QAVLVLTTM
+327 QAVLVLITM

-349 VLWAIIFGV
+349 VLWAVIFGV

-394 PFGPVLAGLIR
+394 PFGPLLAAHIR
-405 DETGSYTGAFVL
+405 DDSGSYTGAFLL
-417 FASVAVLMLLLM
+417 FAGVAVLMLLLM
-429 VFAAQPV
+429 VFATQPR
-436 KAPTE
+436 KTA
-441 PQPAGA
+441 A

>member
-1 MHRVFYGWA
+1 M
-10 IVGAAFVATFAEVP
+10 
-24 GFGPV
+24 
-29 LTVFV
+29 
-34 KPIQDELG
+34 
-42 WSYTTIAT
+42 
-50 GFLIGSAS
+50 
-58 GAVASTLTGWLVDRY
+58 
-73 GPRVVVALGGV
+73 VALGGV

-136 LAVKSMGQ
+136 LALKSMGQ

-165 MAYVALS
+165 TAYVALS
-172 GFACLAIIGPAL
+172 GFACLAIVVPAL
-184 LLMRSQPEDHGMLP
+184 VLMRSKPEAHGLLP
-198 DGTTDLRSH
+198 DGVTDLRN
-207 DLHRHSREGGDPASP
+207 AS
-222 GAGPTSP
+222 GAG
-229 STGEVAAERRVRV
+229 GAQVQV
-242 EEEVSW
+242 EEESW
-248 TLREARGTRAFWLI
+248 SLREARGTRAFWLI
-262 TVFLV
+262 TLFLI

-287 GLSEGQA
+287 GLSDGQA

-308 ILPTGF
+308 IMPMGF
-314 IMERVHVRLGAMV
+314 LMERVHVRLGAMV

-336 ALLLIPAGGFPLA
+336 ILLLLPAGGFPVA
-349 VLWAIIFGV
+349 VLWAVIFGV

-394 PFGPVLAGLIR
+394 PFGPVLAAFIR
-405 DETGSYTGAFVL
+405 DETGSYTGAFLL
-417 FASVAVLMLLLM
+417 FAGVAVLMLVLM
-429 VFAAQPV
+429 VFATQPS
-436 KAPTE
+436 KTPAE

>member
-1 MHRVFYGWA
+1 M
-10 IVGAAFVATFAEVP
+10 P

-58 GAVASTLTGWLVDRY
+58 GAVASSLTGWLVDRY

-165 MAYVALS
+165 TAYVALS

-184 LLMRSQPEDHGMLP
+184 VLMRSQPEDHGMLP
-198 DGTTDLRSH
+198 DGTTDLRNAQ
-207 DLHRHSREGGDPASP
+207 GD
-222 GAGPTSP
+222 
-229 STGEVAAERRVRV
+229 RRPQARVV
-242 EEEVSW
+242 EEESW
-248 TLREARGTRAFWLI
+248 TLREARSTRAFWLI
-262 TVFLV
+262 TVFLI

-336 ALLLIPAGGFPLA
+336 VLLLVPAGGFPLA

-394 PFGPVLAGLIR
+394 PFGPVLAGFIR
-405 DETGSYTGAFVL
+405 DESGSYTGAFIL
-417 FASVAVLMLLLM
+417 FASVAVLMLVLM
-429 VFAAQPV
+429 VFATQPA
-436 KAPTE
+436 KTPTE

>member
-1 MHRVFYGWA
+1 M
-10 IVGAAFVATFAEVP
+10 P

-29 LTVFV
+29 LTIFV

-42 WSYTTIAT
+42 WSYTTIST
-50 GFLIGSAS
+50 GFLIGSAA
-58 GAVASTLTGWLVDRY
+58 GAVASTVTGWLVDKY

-136 LAVKSMGQ
+136 LALKSMGQ

-165 MAYVALS
+165 TAYVALS
-172 GFACLAIIGPAL
+172 GFACLAIVVPAL
-184 LLMRSQPEDHGMLP
+184 VLMRSQPENYGLLP
-198 DGTTDLRSH
+198 DGATDLRNAH
-207 DLHRHSREGGDPASP
+207 LHGNDGGERERG
-222 GAGPTSP
+222 TQ
-229 STGEVAAERRVRV
+229 VV
-242 EEEVSW
+242 EEESW

-262 TVFLV
+262 TVFLI

-287 GLSEGQA
+287 GLSDGQA

-308 ILPTGF
+308 ILPMGF
-314 IMERVHVRLGAMV
+314 IMERVQVRLGAIA
-327 QAVLVLTTM
+327 QAVLVLTSM
-336 ALLLIPAGGFPLA
+336 LLLLLPAGGFPVA
-349 VLWAIIFGV
+349 VLWAVIFGV
-358 AAGMRN
+358 GAGMRN

-370 LANYFGRASLGAIK
+370 LANYFGRGSLGAIK
-384 GFTAPFRMIS
+384 GLHR
-394 PFGPVLAGLIR
+394 PVPHDQPVR
-405 DETGSYTGAFVL
+405 TGAGWVHPRRVGQLRGSVHSVRGRLGADAIAHGVRDTAEEGGGRGCSGTVSVL
-417 FASVAVLMLLLM
+417 
-429 VFAAQPV
+429 
-436 KAPTE
+436 T
-441 PQPAGA
+441 

>member
-1 MHRVFYGWA
+1 M
-10 IVGAAFVATFAEVP
+10 P

-34 KPIQDELG
+34 GPIQEELG
-42 WSYTTIAT
+42 WSYTTISI

-58 GAVASTLTGWLVDRY
+58 GAGASSVTGWLVDRY

-84 GLAGALVGLSTIQEP
+84 GIAGALLGLSTIQEP

-120 SSVAIAKWFVR
+120 ASVAIAKWFVR

-136 LAVKSMGQ
+136 LALKSMGQ

-165 MAYVALS
+165 TAYVALS
-172 GFACLAIIGPAL
+172 GFACLAIVAPAL
-184 LLMRSQPEDHGMLP
+184 LLMRSQPEHHGLLP
-198 DGTTDLRSH
+198 DGATDLR
-207 DLHRHSREGGDPASP
+207 DAPGKRGAQSR
-222 GAGPTSP
+222 
-229 STGEVAAERRVRV
+229 AAV
-242 EEEVSW
+242 EEESW
-248 TLREARGTRAFWLI
+248 TLGEARRTRAFWLI
-262 TVFLV
+262 TVFLI

-287 GLSEGQA
+287 GLSDGQA
-294 VAIVSIFGMSSVSS
+294 VAVVSIFGLSSALS
-308 ILPTGF
+308 IMPTGF
-314 IMERVHVRLGAMV
+314 IMERLHVRVGAMV
-327 QAVLVLTTM
+327 QAVLVLATM
-336 ALLLIPAGGFPLA
+336 LMLLLIPGGGFPLA
-349 VLWAIIFGV
+349 VFWAALFGI
-358 AAGMRN
+358 AGGMRN

-370 LANYFGRASLGAIK
+370 LANYFGRGSLGAIK

-394 PFGPVLAGLIR
+394 PFGPVLAGLVR

-417 FASVAVLMLLLM
+417 FAGVAGLMLLLM
-429 VFAAQPV
+429 VFAS
-436 KAPTE
+436 
-441 PQPAGA
+441 QPAKVVSRR

>member
-1 MHRVFYGWA
+1 M
-10 IVGAAFVATFAEVP
+10 P

-29 LTVFV
+29 LTIFV

-42 WSYTTIAT
+42 WSYTTIST
-50 GFLIGSAS
+50 GFLIGSAA
-58 GAVASTLTGWLVDRY
+58 GAVASSVTGWLVDKY

-136 LAVKSMGQ
+136 LALKSMGQ

-165 MAYVALS
+165 TAYVALS
-172 GFACLAIIGPAL
+172 GFACLAIVVPAL
-184 LLMRSQPEDHGMLP
+184 VLMRSQPENYGLLP
-198 DGTTDLRSH
+198 DGATDLRNTH
-207 DLHRHSREGGDPASP
+207 LHGNDGGERERG
-222 GAGPTSP
+222 TQI
-229 STGEVAAERRVRV
+229 V
-242 EEEVSW
+242 EEESW

-262 TVFLV
+262 TVFLI

-287 GLSEGQA
+287 GLSDGQA

-308 ILPTGF
+308 ILPMGF
-314 IMERVHVRLGAMV
+314 IMERVQVRLGAIA
-327 QAVLVLTTM
+327 QALLVLTSM
-336 ALLLIPAGGFPLA
+336 LLLLLPAGGFPVA
-349 VLWAIIFGV
+349 VLWAMIFGV
-358 AAGMRN
+358 GAGMRN

-370 LANYFGRASLGAIK
+370 LANYFGRGSLGAIK

-394 PFGPVLAGLIR
+394 PFGPVLAGFIR
-405 DETGSYTGAFVL
+405 DESGSYVGAFIL
-417 FASVAVLMLLLM
+417 FAGVSVLMLLLM
-429 VFAAQPV
+429 VFATQPR
-436 KAPTE
+436 KAA
-441 PQPAGA
+441 AGAVAEP

>member
-1 MHRVFYGWA
+1 M
-10 IVGAAFVATFAEVP
+10 
-24 GFGPV
+24 

-58 GAVASTLTGWLVDRY
+58 GAVASSLTGWLVDRY

-84 GLAGALVGLSTIQEP
+84 GLAGALIGLSTIQEP

-165 MAYVALS
+165 TAYVALS

-198 DGTTDLRSH
+198 DGTTDLRNT
-207 DLHRHSREGGDPASP
+207 RGDR
-222 GAGPTSP
+222 GPQ
-229 STGEVAAERRVRV
+229 ARVV
-242 EEEVSW
+242 EEESW
-248 TLREARGTRAFWLI
+248 TLREARSTRAFWLI
-262 TVFLV
+262 TVFLI

-327 QAVLVLTTM
+327 QAVLVLATM
-336 ALLLIPAGGFPLA
+336 VLLLVPAGGFPLA

-394 PFGPVLAGLIR
+394 PFGPVLAGFIR
-405 DETGSYTGAFVL
+405 DESGSYTGAFIL

-429 VFAAQPV
+429 VFATQPA

>member
-1 MHRVFYGWA
+1 M
-10 IVGAAFVATFAEVP
+10 P

-42 WSYTTIAT
+42 WSYTTIST

-58 GAVASTLTGWLVDRY
+58 GAVASSVTGWLVDKY
-73 GPRVVVALGGV
+73 GPRVIVAMGGV

-136 LAVKSMGQ
+136 LAIKSMGQ

-165 MAYVALS
+165 TAYVALS
-172 GFACLAIIGPAL
+172 GFACLAIITPAL
-184 LLMRSQPEDHGMLP
+184 VLMRGQPENYGLLP
-198 DGTTDLRSH
+198 DGATDLRN
-207 DLHRHSREGGDPASP
+207 A
-222 GAGPTSP
+222 PTEHG
-229 STGEVAAERRVRV
+229 TQVV
-242 EEEVSW
+242 EEESW

-262 TVFLV
+262 TVFLI

-287 GLSEGQA
+287 GLSDGQA
-294 VAIVSIFGMSSVSS
+294 VAIVSTFGMSSVSS
-308 ILPTGF
+308 ILPMGF
-314 IMERVHVRLGAMV
+314 IMERVQVRLGAMV
-327 QAVLVLTTM
+327 QALLVLTSM
-336 ALLLIPAGGFPLA
+336 LLLLLPAGGFPLA
-349 VLWAIIFGV
+349 VLWAVIFGV

-364 VIEVLL
+364 VIEMLL
-370 LANYFGRASLGAIK
+370 LANYFGRGSLGAIK

-394 PFGPVLAGLIR
+394 PFGPVLAGFIR
-405 DETGSYTGAFVL
+405 DENGSYTGAFAL
-417 FASVAVLMLLLM
+417 FAGVAVLMLALM
-429 VFAAQPV
+429 AFATQPR
-436 KAPTE
+436 KTAE
-441 PQPAGA
+441 AGAVAGP